1 MRLST
6 SNLKEFSAYSSQP
19 IVVAALA
26 LLAEDN
32 TRLTVPTD
40 QV

>member
-1 MRLST
+1 M
-6 SNLKEFSAYSSQP
+6 YSSQP
-19 IVVAALA
+19 IIAAALA

-32 TRLTVPTD
+32 PRLTVPTD